1 LLRHPIIDR
10 PNHVRAIDIT
20 RIPMKNGFMY
30 LTAVVDVYSRFIV
43 AWQIFYSLE
52 KETQT
57 ALLQVATARFGKP
70 EIINSDQGS
79 QHTCEHWVS
88 TLKELGIEISV
99 DGKGRATDNAFI
111 ERIFGTRKRRHI
123 YQNPA
128 KDGLELYQG
137 VAKFMLKY
145 NRRNHRG
152 IGSSKPLPK
161 SSLIKRNS
169 TGWW

>member
-1 LLRHPIIDR
+1 
-10 PNHVRAIDIT
+10 
-20 RIPMKNGFMY
+20 MY